1 MCLIRLSRSARRRS
15 LSTADRV
22 VTGHDRPLTMPA
34 DLYFLFTLII
44 KMAVAAGFVI
54 TATVVAERAGAFIG
68 SLIVT
73 LPISTGPAYVF
84 LALDH
89 DAEFV
94 ARAALTSVYNN
105 VPTVFYTVVFIFLA
119 QRFGAVVSVATGLA
133 VWFATTVLLNLTAW
147 TLSAAILLNVVVVAV
162 FFLVVIRYRHATMPR
177 LPLRFSELLLR
188 AAIVTI
194 VIAAVVTLSFS
205 IGPEKTGILASFPA
219 TFTSTMFILHRRVG
233 GKATA
238 AVMAHSLVGLL
249 GFGLCMAVLNLTAV
263 SLGSPL
269 GLLAALV
276 FSVSWNTGVLLL
288 RRAGAPL

>member
-1 MCLIRLSRSARRRS
+1 
-15 LSTADRV
+15 
-22 VTGHDRPLTMPA
+22 MPA
-34 DLYFLFTLII
+34 DIYFLFTLVI

-54 TATVVAERAGAFIG
+54 AATVVAERAGAFIG

-84 LALDH
+84 IAFDH

-105 VPTVFYTVVFIFLA
+105 VPTVLYTVVFIFLA
-119 QRFGAVVSVATGLA
+119 QRFGAALSVATGLA
-133 VWFATTVLLNLTAW
+133 VWFATTFLLHQATW
-147 TLSAAILLNVVVVAV
+147 TLRPAILINVVAV
-162 FFLVVIRYRHATMPR
+162 AIFFFVVRRFREAPMPR

-188 AAIVTI
+188 AVIVS
-194 VIAAVVTLSFS
+194 VLIAAVVTLSFT
-205 IGPEKTGILASFPA
+205 IGPERTGILASFPA

-249 GFGLCMAVLNLTAV
+249 GFSLCMAVLYLMAV
-263 SLGSPL
+263 PVGAPL
-269 GLLAALV
+269 ALCLALL
-276 FSVSWNTGVLLL
+276 FSVSWNAATLVL
-288 RRAGAPL
+288 RRAGVPL